1 MGSFPQTPTSVE
13 EGGVA
18 VPSCISCPGYRRK
31 PRGMEVFFYYSF
43 GQTRRAWQ
51 GQALGSPGKLSSPHP
66 TPPPGGATRQRE
78 RNASQRGKWT
88 PSGSVPGW
96 SNKQSYCTN
105 IQSGLDNTACLPGP
119 RMVRAGPGSAASRR
133 EGQATARAVA
143 RAGPGIVAAEGRQ
156 PRAGSEFVG
165 GVGEGRV
172 ILCPARTG
180 SRGGV
185 VRGCSGTRRE
195 LSQSR

>member
-13 EGGVA
+13 EGRVV
-18 VPSCISCPGYRRK
+18 VPSCISCPGHRPK
-31 PRGMEVFFYYSF
+31 PSGMEVFFYYSF

-78 RNASQRGKWT
+78 GKASQRGKWT
-88 PSGSVPGW
+88 PWGSVPGW
-96 SNKQSYCTN
+96 NNKQSYCTN

-119 RMVRAGPGSAASRR
+119 RLVRAGPGSAARRR

-156 PRAGSEFVG
+156 PRAGSEFVSGVEG
-165 GVGEGRV
+165 GTGHPLPGQDGEPR
-172 ILCPARTG
+172 G
-180 SRGGV
+180 S
-185 VRGCSGTRRE
+185 C
-195 LSQSR
+195 